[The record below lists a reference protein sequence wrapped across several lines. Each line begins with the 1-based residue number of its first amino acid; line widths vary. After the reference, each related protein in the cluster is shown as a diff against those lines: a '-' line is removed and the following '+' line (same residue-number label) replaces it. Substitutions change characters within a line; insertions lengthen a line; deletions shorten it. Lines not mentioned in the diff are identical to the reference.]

1 MKIYKGNVI
10 DGNFDYSKYYPVSL
24 DGLSIL
30 NIAIPNSC
38 YMVEKSE
45 IPEGKLLNGVL
56 DGSLQLKD
64 NPEYFTLRVKEAH
77 EINTK
82 KHLEFQAT
90 PFQFQVT
97 RDDDSTITMT
107 FDCSDNS
114 TFNIQRAMETAI
126 KLGNT
131 PFYDGL
137 GIGSDKRWS
146 LTELSQVRDAVDSRL
161 IPSFDT
167 KVQNKLAINNAKS
180 IEELE
185 TIISNIKY

>member
-1 MKIYKGNVI
+1 MQLYRGNVK
-10 DGNFDYSKYYPVSL
+10 DGKFDYSTFYPVSL
-24 DGLSIL
+24 DGKSIL
-30 NIAIPNSC
+30 TIAEPNKC

-45 IPEGKLLNGVL
+45 IPEGKLPDGIVDGVL
-56 DGSLQLKD
+56 QLVD
-64 NPEYFTLRVKEAH
+64 SPEYFTLKVKEAH
-77 EINTK
+77 ILNTK

-97 RDDDSTITMT
+97 RDDNSTITMT

-114 TFNIQRAMETAI
+114 TFNLQRAIETAI
-126 KLGNT
+126 KFGNA

-146 LTELSQVRDAVDSRL
+146 LTELNQVRDAIDQRL
-161 IPSFDT
+161 IPSFDI
-167 KVQNKLAINNAKS
+167 KGQNKLAINNAKS

-185 TIISNIKY
+185 TIISNIEY